1 MNTFGAIAHWLAPP
15 ILVQFDTNTLNN
27 QVSSVLGAD
36 LGTTLL
42 NLIKAILILFFGWLI
57 AYLAGALVRGL
68 LGKTNLDNKIAA
80 WLTGQSGGESPP
92 VEKWIG
98 GVVFW
103 LIFLFAIIAALQ
115 ALDLQQVSAPLQE
128 LLNQVTSFLPKLG
141 GALILLAVAWLL
153 ASVVKTVVMRVLT
166 TARLDERLGQQIG
179 ETPEA
184 GGLNL
189 SETIANTLYWFV
201 FLIFLPWI
209 LDALGL
215 QAALAPVVE
224 LLSKILGI
232 LPNIFAAILIAAI
245 GWLVAQVVRRV
256 VTNFLAAT
264 GVDRVGTR
272 FGVAGTTQ
280 RQSLSWILGTAVYIL
295 VLIPVAIAAL
305 NTLQIEAI
313 SAPAISMLEQ
323 VLNYLPRLLIAGLII
338 GLAFVAGRYLSD
350 FVTSI
355 LTGFGFNNIF
365 SWLGLPVRPSY
376 PTYSATL
383 EDRQPTPTTPI
394 RTPSEIGGIVVWVG
408 IMLLATLAA
417 VDILQ
422 IPALTM
428 VVGGLL
434 VIAGRVLVGLII
446 FAVGLYLATVAF
458 NLIVSS
464 GSRQSRILAQAA
476 RIAIIILSGA
486 MALQQMGIASDI
498 VNLAF
503 GLLLGAIAVAIAISF
518 GLGGRDVAGE
528 QLREWL
534 NSFKRNG

>member
-1 MNTFGAIAHWLAPP
+1 MFGAIAHWQAPP
-15 ILVQFDTNTLNN
+15 ILVQFDVDALGS

-42 NLIKAILILFFGWLI
+42 NLIKALLILFVGWII

-68 LGKTNLDNKIAA
+68 LGKTNIDNKVAA
-80 WLTGQSGGESPP
+80 WLTGRQGGESPP
-92 VEKWIG
+92 VEKWMG
-98 GVVFW
+98 GLVFW
-103 LIFLFAIIAALQ
+103 LIFLFAVIAALQ

-128 LLNQVTSFLPKLG
+128 LLNEVTSFLPKLG
-141 GALILLAVAWLL
+141 GALILLAVAWVL
-153 ASVVKTVVMRVLT
+153 ASVVKTIVTRVLT

-179 ETPEA
+179 ETREA
-184 GGLNL
+184 NQLSL
-189 SETIANTLYWFV
+189 SETIANTLYWFI

-215 QAALAPVVE
+215 EAALAPVVG
-224 LLSKILGI
+224 LLEEVLGI
-232 LPNIFAAILIAAI
+232 LPNIFAAFLIAAI

-264 GVDRVGTR
+264 GVDRVGMR
-272 FGVAGTTQ
+272 FGATGTTQ
-280 RQSLSWILGTAVYIL
+280 RQSLSWILGTVVYVL

-323 VLNYLPRLLIAGLII
+323 ILDYLPRLFIAGLII

-350 FVTSI
+350 FVTNLLSG
-355 LTGFGFNNIF
+355 LGFNNIF
-365 SWLGLPVRPSY
+365 SWLGLQTRPNY
-376 PTYSATL
+376 PTYSATI
-383 EDRQPTPTTPI
+383 EDRQPVSPTPT
-394 RTPSEIGGIVVWVG
+394 RTPSEVAGIIVWVG
-408 IMLLATLAA
+408 IMLVATLAA

-422 IPALTM
+422 IPALTA

-434 VIAGRVLVGLII
+434 VIAGQVLVGLVI

-458 NLIVSS
+458 NLIMSS
-464 GSRQSRILAQAA
+464 GSRQSKILAQAA
-476 RIAIIILSGA
+476 RIAIIVFSGA

-534 NSFKRNG
+534 SSFKRNG